1 MMRINEEEQDNGQAE
16 MHSLD
21 GVERNIDKIGKLLPN
36 CITEIIGGQRETEE
50 GYQF

>member
-1 MMRINEEEQDNGQAE
+1 MDKLK

-21 GVERNIDKIGKLLPN
+21 ERNIDKIGKLLPN